1 MNTFFP
7 YKVDI
12 FPSSVALILL
22 HVRDSGCPTLS
33 ALRNLL
39 FFPTIQ
45 LIVISFPLPHILP
58 IVQPEK
64 MCYWP
69 VECYPSIY
77 AAIVQGSVFLLL

>member
-1 MNTFFP
+1 MNIFFP

-12 FPSSVALILL
+12 FPSSVAPILL
-22 HVRDSGCPTLS
+22 HVRNSGCLALS
-33 ALRNLL
+33 ALWNLL

-45 LIVISFPLPHILP
+45 LTVISLPLPHILP
-58 IVQPEK
+58 IIQPEK

-69 VECYPSIY
+69 VECYPSTY